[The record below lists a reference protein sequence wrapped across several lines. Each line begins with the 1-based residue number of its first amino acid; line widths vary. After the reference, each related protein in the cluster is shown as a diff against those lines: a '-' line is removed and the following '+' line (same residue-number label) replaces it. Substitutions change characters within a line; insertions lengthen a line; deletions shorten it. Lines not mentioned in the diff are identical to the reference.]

1 MKLFLDFS
9 LTTGI
14 VLTSIILLLLF
25 KQHKSQTKKILI
37 VIFIQFMLVFVF
49 HYGYLHKLKAL
60 VLATFIFEDP
70 IIVLFG
76 PMIFFYTNSIVK
88 DSKITVKE
96 TIVHLIV
103 PLLYVITISIPSLI
117 TIVSDIYAFEYLSR
131 IENLIPFLI
140 LYSFV
145 YCIISLKI
153 LQKFQELVKRNYS
166 NLENKNLKWM
176 QYLIIGAIFIIAI
189 DVLAS
194 IYELSTGNLSY
205 TIAYFTVIPIVF
217 LIGYLGYYGLSQSK
231 ILVPNFLLMEEN
243 KNGTPKIEKKAN
255 SYNEGEM
262 LNLTL
267 KLERIID
274 VEKPYL
280 REDLTLKDLA
290 ELLQITDKKMS
301 ALLNRYLN
309 TSFYDYINGLRVVE
323 VKKRIQDPAFEKYT
337 LLAIALECGFNS
349 KASFNRIFK
358 KMTEVSPS
366 EYKKRLLANKK

>member
-1 MKLFLDFS
+1 
-9 LTTGI
+9 
-14 VLTSIILLLLF
+14 
-25 KQHKSQTKKILI
+25 
-37 VIFIQFMLVFVF
+37 
-49 HYGYLHKLKAL
+49 
-60 VLATFIFEDP
+60 
-70 IIVLFG
+70 
-76 PMIFFYTNSIVK
+76 
-88 DSKITVKE
+88 
-96 TIVHLIV
+96 
-103 PLLYVITISIPSLI
+103 
-117 TIVSDIYAFEYLSR
+117 
-131 IENLIPFLI
+131 
-140 LYSFV
+140 
-145 YCIISLKI
+145 
-153 LQKFQELVKRNYS
+153 
-166 NLENKNLKWM
+166 M